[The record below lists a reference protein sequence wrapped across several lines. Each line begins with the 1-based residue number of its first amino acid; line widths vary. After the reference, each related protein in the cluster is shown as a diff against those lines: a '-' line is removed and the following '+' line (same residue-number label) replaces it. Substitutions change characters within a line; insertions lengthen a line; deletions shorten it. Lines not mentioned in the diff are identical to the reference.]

1 MARAKYSHANIKKQI
16 TMKHIV
22 VVDIDGTIAKI
33 GDRLKYITHQ
43 NPKDY
48 DAFYDHCDED
58 NPIKEICNVVW
69 TLAHEYDIVFCTGRA
84 ERCRK
89 QTEAWLH
96 RHLFLPD
103 GYALL
108 MRKNGDHRHDVDV
121 KPELLREVG
130 IYPQQVLCIL
140 EDRNSMVKKWREL
153 GFTCLQVN
161 EGDF

>member
-1 MARAKYSHANIKKQI
+1 MYQVS
-16 TMKHIV
+16 
-22 VVDIDGTIAKI
+22 
-33 GDRLKYITHQ
+33 
-43 NPKDY
+43 
-48 DAFYDHCDED
+48 CDED

-161 EGDF
+161 EGEF